1 MEMQS
6 WWMDTALAEPRIEM
20 RSVPV
25 PEPGPGQLLLKVHAA
40 SLNRGEFIVGHGLTK
55 AGSAKAIGLDGA
67 GVVVRAGQGASRF
80 APGQRVMGR
89 FNGALSQ
96 HAVINEA
103 EAMPV
108 PDGLSWAEAAGTP
121 ITYMVAHDMLMTQGR
136 LAAGEWLL
144 IAGVTS
150 GVGTAALQLAHALGA
165 RVIGTSGSQ
174 AKLDALA
181 AQGLDVGLCTRAPD
195 FHDAVMRATG
205 GAGVNLVINTVGGSV
220 FAECVR
226 CMAFEGRLA
235 TVGYVDG
242 VLHADIDLQALHA
255 RRLVLFGVSN
265 KQVGNAGRAAAAE
278 RFRQEVLP
286 MLADGR
292 VRPLIGKVYP
302 FDQLADARAAMESNA
317 HPGKIVIAV
326 EQSGERA
333 GQQSNEQSNEQTN

>member
-6 WWMDTALAEPRIEM
+6 YWMDTAAAEPLIEI
-20 RSVPV
+20 RSVAI

-40 SLNRGEFIVGHGLTK
+40 SLNRGEFIIGHGLTK

-67 GVVVRAGQGASRF
+67 GVVVRAGQGTSRF

-89 FNGALSQ
+89 FPGALSEY
-96 HAVINEA
+96 AVINEA

-108 PDGLSWAEAAGTP
+108 PDRMSWAEAAGTP

-144 IAGVTS
+144 IAGATS

-165 RVIGTSGSQ
+165 RVIGTSGSE
-174 AKLDALA
+174 AKLGALA
-181 AQGLDVGLCTRAPD
+181 AQGLDVGLCTRGPD
-195 FHDAVMRATG
+195 FHDAVMQATG
-205 GAGVNLVINTVGGSV
+205 GAGVNLVINSVGGSV
-220 FAECVR
+220 FAECLR

-265 KQVGNAGRAAAAE
+265 KQVGSAARAAAAE

-286 MLADGR
+286 MLADGS

-302 FDQLADARAAMESNA
+302 FDQLAAARTAMESNA
-317 HPGKIVIAV
+317 HLGKIVIAV
-326 EQSGERA
+326 EQSVER
-333 GQQSNEQSNEQTN
+333 SN